1 MLLIE
6 FVFVDQYQVELE
18 NQCADYLAECE
29 KIKARVAKLS
39 DAVEDARASFDAA
52 KAEVDEKRAALREC
66 DDALKSIVKEKQR
79 LVRCCGCCMRLS
91 VVFSSSFSARPRH
104 ILLIALWVRA
114 FFKEPPNDKLCR
126 RGEKT

>member
-1 MLLIE
+1 MTSRQVSFLFS
-6 FVFVDQYQVELE
+6 FVFSSSIVEYQVELE
-18 NQCADYLAECE
+18 NQCAEHLSECE

-79 LVRCCGCCMRLS
+79 LVRHCG
-91 VVFSSSFSARPRH
+91 
-104 ILLIALWVRA
+104 
-114 FFKEPPNDKLCR
+114 
-126 RGEKT
+126 